1 LTPES
6 APRLVALKA
15 DPERQVRV
23 DDLAP
28 RGTFGTMIADIRRAD
43 SMVFNN
49 EGQES
54 AVLLGNPE
62 MAKKRAPV
70 ATPIAE
76 MMA

>member
-1 LTPES
+1 
-6 APRLVALKA
+6 
-15 DPERQVRV
+15 
-23 DDLAP
+23 
-28 RGTFGTMIADIRRAD
+28 MMADIRPAD

-62 MAKKRAPV
+62 MAKKPLPLR
-70 ATPIAE
+70 E